1 MDCSH
6 FCPQVGVPN
15 ITVSSECQANFTS
28 GCGEDVFNQI
38 GNITAQVLPSQVVKT
53 YLSVVFKAQG
63 QLLNVSTLNP
73 QKLATYGNSVLN
85 TTEKLVSTL
94 VKPTDTTDFVNMSL
108 DGLDIQAFTVGPKA
122 NLTEIPQLSVKNTQ
136 MDIDLIQI
144 SDNNNGSAAVAF
156 MSYSNMENM
165 LKPSFFNPTNNSV
178 KTMMSTVVSA
188 TLPKT
193 PNTQLSTPVNFTLQ
207 HITDIAPDSTL
218 SCVYWNNTEWIV
230 DGCELLQSSTS
241 YSVCSC
247 VHLST
252 FALIMEIN
260 PPPGDNSDP
269 LMELL
274 NTVAVAVGLFFLS
287 LTLLTLALCRQNL
300 RRNLTPL
307 TNLCLSL
314 FLAHLLFLL
323 TQKFLQ
329 YIRANQTWCAVM
341 AGVLHFL
348 FLSAFVWMFIEA
360 VMLFISVKNIMK
372 IRSKQEEVLGWRCLT
387 VIGYVIPLV
396 VVGVSV
402 GLYPDGYGSDQC
414 WIKTDRDF
422 VWSFLGPVCLILTLN
437 FIIFITVIIILRTA
451 LSKLSS
457 ERSQIKQMRV
467 LVFKTLIQIVILGG
481 PWILGFF
488 VDGSNVLAI
497 VFLFLNSQQGTFIF
511 LVHCVLNHEVRQ
523 QYRKWLK
530 TFCRYFRLQY
540 KTGK

>member
-1 MDCSH
+1 MTS
-6 FCPQVGVPN
+6 PV
-15 ITVSSECQANFTS
+15 EANFTS

-38 GNITAQVLPSQVVKT
+38 GNITAEVLPPQVVKS
-53 YLSVVFKAQG
+53 YLSVVLKAQG
-63 QLLNVSTLNP
+63 QLLNVSTLNT

-85 TTEKLVSTL
+85 STEKLVSTL

-122 NLTEIPQLSVKNTQ
+122 NLTEIAQLSVKNTQ

-165 LKPSFFNPTNNSV
+165 LKPSLFNPTNNTV

-193 PNTQLSTPVNFTLQ
+193 PNTQLSTPVNFTLH
-207 HITDIAPDSTL
+207 HITDVASDSTL
-218 SCVYWNNTEWIV
+218 SCVYWNNTEWII
-230 DGCELLQSSTS
+230 DGCELLQSNSS

-274 NTVAVAVGLFFLS
+274 NTVAVAVGLFFLN
-287 LTLLTLALCRQNL
+287 LTLLTFALCRQNL

-314 FLAHLLFLL
+314 FLAHLLFLF
-323 TQKFLQ
+323 TQKLLQ

-467 LVFKTLIQIVILGG
+467 LVFKTLIQIIILGG

-511 LVHCVLNHEVRQ
+511 LVHCALNYEVRQ

-530 TFCRYFRLQY
+530 TFCCYFRLQH
-540 KTGK
+540 KTEK

>member
-1 MDCSH
+1 M
-6 FCPQVGVPN
+6 PITNLTPN
-15 ITVSSECQANFTS
+15 PKHNVNFTS
-28 GCGEDVFNQI
+28 NCGKDLFNQI
-38 GNITAQVLPSQVVKT
+38 GNITAQVLPPQDVST
-53 YLSVVFKAQG
+53 YLSIVLTTQG
-63 QLLNVSTLNP
+63 QLLKVEASNSEALT
-73 QKLATYGNSVLN
+73 TYGNTVVN
-85 TTEKLVSTL
+85 ITEKLVSTL
-94 VKPTDTTDFVNMSL
+94 VKPTDTTYSVNISL
-108 DGLDIQAFTVGPKA
+108 DDLVTQVFAVGPNA
-122 NLTEIPQLSVKNTQ
+122 NVKEIPPLNVNNSQ
-136 MDIDLIQI
+136 MDIDLIHI
-144 SDNNNGSAAVAF
+144 SENNHGSAAVAF
-156 MSYSNMENM
+156 MSYSNMANM
-165 LKPSFFNPTNNSV
+165 LKPSFFNPTNNTV
-178 KTMMSTVVSA
+178 KSMLSTVVSA

-207 HITDIAPDSTL
+207 HITDVVPDSTL

-230 DGCELLQSSTS
+230 DGCELLQSNSS

-260 PPPGDNSDP
+260 PPPGESDP

-287 LTLLTLALCRQNL
+287 LTLLTFAVCRQNL

-372 IRSKQEEVLGWRCLT
+372 IRSNQEEVLGWRCLT

-467 LVFKTLIQIVILGG
+467 LVFKILIQIVILGG

-511 LVHCVLNHEVRQ
+511 LVHCALNYEVRQ

-530 TFCRYFRLQY
+530 TFCCYFRLQH
-540 KTGK
+540 KTEK